1 MINNWYLT
9 PSQPWWLYHEWTQDC
24 VHSNLPSQPWW
35 LYHEWTQDCVN
46 SNLPSQPWWLYHE
59 WTQDCVH
66 SNLPSQP
73 WWLWMNTGLCPQQF
87 AQSTVVVIS
96 WMNTG
101 LCPQQFALGN
111 STSIPGQQQCCHDI
125 VSNNSWWILYFL
137 FICILSL
144 EYNSLGSN
152 CIPGAVLQC
161 VLFCCV
167 MHKSYHVNWEIKMV

>member
-1 MINNWYLT
+1 MVVI
-9 PSQPWWLYHEWTQDC
+9 S
-24 VHSNLPSQPWW
+24 
-35 LYHEWTQDCVN
+35 
-46 SNLPSQPWWLYHE
+46 
-59 WTQDCVH
+59 
-66 SNLPSQP
+66 
-73 WWLWMNTGLCPQQF
+73 WMNTGLCPQQS
-87 AQSTVVVIS
+87 AQSTMVVISWMNTGLCPQQSAQSTMVVISWMNTGLCPQQSAQSTMVVIS

-167 MHKSYHVNWEIKMV
+167 MHKSYHVNWAIKMV